1 MIPAYTRHEI
11 QMYYFFSPFL
21 MKKFMSSE
29 IKGKD
34 SKGCNTFKK
43 DGKVK
48 ESHCTDSRRVIC
60 GSKY

>member
-1 MIPAYTRHEI
+1 
-11 QMYYFFSPFL
+11 
-21 MKKFMSSE
+21 MKLLMSSE

-34 SKGCNTFKK
+34 GKGCNTFKK

-48 ESHCTDSRRVIC
+48 ESQCTDSHRVIC